1 MLFCVRIKKACFFC
15 VFFKAGANGKEQAAV
30 KKYLKR
36 ENTFIKSLTNRT
48 SGVTIYIPIGGILS
62 DIDQEVYRT
71 MAECTCCKKKTVPRT
86 EKEKSALIG
95 RLNRISGQINGVS
108 KMIENDRY
116 CDDVLIQLAAVYKS
130 IKSVSA
136 VILEEHMKSCVVES
150 VKRGETEAIDEIIDL
165 FRKFV

>member
-1 MLFCVRIKKACFFC
+1 MRKNQESVLFFA
-15 VFFKAGANGKEQAAV
+15 FFKAVTNGKKQAAV

-36 ENTFIKSLTNRT
+36 ENIFIKSLTNRT
-48 SGVTIYIPIGGILS
+48 SGVTINIPVWGILS
-62 DIDQEVYRT
+62 DINQEVYRT
-71 MAECTCCKKKTVPRT
+71 VGECTCCKKKAVPRT

>member
-1 MLFCVRIKKACFFC
+1 MLFCVRIKKACFF
-15 VFFKAGANGKEQAAV
+15 VPFFMDGRKRRKRAAV

-36 ENTFIKSLTNRT
+36 EKFFIKSLTKRM
-48 SGVTIYIPIGGILS
+48 SGVTINIPIGGILS

-71 MAECTCCKKKTVPRT
+71 VEECTCCKKKAVPRT
-86 EKEKSALIG
+86 EKEKSALIS

-116 CDDVLIQLAAVYKS
+116 CDDVLIQLAAVYNS